1 MKFAHSRA
9 DLPREDLA
17 SGTVLF
23 SRPGLIAFP
32 VRLASELFL
41 RATSLLLND
50 GKPPPYHLYD
60 PTCGGGY
67 LATVL
72 GFLHGDQLRNVS
84 MSDISTEAISIATK
98 NAGLIT
104 PEGLSL
110 RLSELSRL
118 IDLHDRPSHRAALRS
133 GNQLFALRR
142 NLPSNACQADA
153 THADLVASKLAALP
167 SVDLVIAD
175 VPYGKHEHWRS
186 GSHEAGLLASLAHI
200 NVPVVVLATA
210 KGVKFDHPGFER
222 CGKYH
227 HGHRA
232 VWLFRNRNFAINA
245 AKS

>member
-17 SGTVLF
+17 SGKVLF
-23 SRPGLIAFP
+23 SRPGLTAFP

-41 RATSLLLND
+41 RATFLLLRE
-50 GKPPPYHLYD
+50 GRRPPYHLYD

-84 MSDISTEAISIATK
+84 MSDISTEALSVATR
-98 NAGLIT
+98 NAVLLT

-110 RLSELSRL
+110 RLSELSTL
-118 IDLHDRPSHRAALRS
+118 IDLHGRSSHRAALQS
-133 GNQLFALRR
+133 GKQLSTLRR
-142 NLPSNACQADA
+142 HLSANVFQADA
-153 THADLVASKLAALP
+153 THADLVVSKLAALLP
-167 SVDLVIAD
+167 VDLVIAD
-175 VPYGKHEHWRS
+175 VPYGKREHWRT
-186 GSHEAGLLASLAHI
+186 GSHEADLLVSFACI

-210 KGVKFDHPGFER
+210 KGLKFDHPGYER

-227 HGHRA
+227 HGHRTL
-232 VWLFRNRNFAINA
+232 WLFRSSIFAIDA